1 MEMKT
6 TVTACSTGDF
16 RGAEIVL
23 EDRTRGTIVEASE
36 FPVRVIDP
44 NFEI

>member
-1 MEMKT
+1 MEIKT
-6 TVTACSTGDF
+6 TVTACSAGDF

-23 EDRTRGTIVEASE
+23 EDRPRGTIVEASE
-36 FPVRVIDP
+36 FPVRGIDS

>member
-6 TVTACSTGDF
+6 TVTACSAKDF

-23 EDRTRGTIVEASE
+23 EDRTRGTIVEAPKLAE
-36 FPVRVIDP
+36 RVIDP